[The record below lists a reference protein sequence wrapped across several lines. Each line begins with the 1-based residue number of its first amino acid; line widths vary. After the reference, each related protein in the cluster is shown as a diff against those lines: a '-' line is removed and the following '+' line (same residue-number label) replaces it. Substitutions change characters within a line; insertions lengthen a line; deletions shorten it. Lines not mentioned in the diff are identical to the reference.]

1 MVCSVYPRTGGL
13 EETMEKEIRIRLKS
27 ERYEVDASLFS
38 SAEEDTDGLF
48 CLDEDDLQKP
58 EVMEIQSV
66 GTMRISDGRVEIVY
80 DETEATGMAGSR
92 TVISFLEGEA
102 GIVSMVRE
110 GTVSTSL
117 VFESAKRYRCVYQT
131 PYMPFEICV
140 HTRKVENR
148 LLADGILNLDYVI
161 EIRGAKAERTKF
173 FMQIL

>member
-1 MVCSVYPRTGGL
+1 
-13 EETMEKEIRIRLKS
+13 MEKEIRIRLKS

-38 SAEEDTDGLF
+38 SADEDMDGLF
-48 CLDEDDLQKP
+48 CLDEDGLLKP
-58 EVMEIQSV
+58 EVMEIQSF
-66 GTMRISDGRVEIVY
+66 GTMRVSDGRVEIAY

-92 TVISFLEGEA
+92 TVISFLENES
-102 GIVSMVRE
+102 GIVSMIRE

-148 LLADGILNLDYVI
+148 LLADGTLQLDYVI

-173 FMQIL
+173 SMQIL

>member
-1 MVCSVYPRTGGL
+1 
-13 EETMEKEIRIRLKS
+13 MEKEIRIRLKS
-27 ERYEVDASLFS
+27 ERYEVDASLFAS
-38 SAEEDTDGLF
+38 SEEEGDRLFFLHEDG
-48 CLDEDDLQKP
+48 EPKP
-58 EVMEIQSV
+58 DVMEIQSV
-66 GTMRISDGRVEIVY
+66 GTMRVMDGRVEISY

-92 TVISFLEGEA
+92 TVISFLEEEK

-148 LLADGILNLDYVI
+148 LLVDGTLTLDYVI

-173 FMQIL
+173 SMQIL